1 MTSTSTTH
9 ADACGNHGCGDELDC
24 SQTVNSIMTRFPA
37 TVTVFNSFGV
47 DLCCGAS
54 LSVSDAARAN
64 ALDEHALCVA
74 LRTAARV

>member
-1 MTSTSTTH
+1 MKTTSTSQ
-9 ADACGNHGCGDELDC
+9 AGACGVQGCGDELDC
-24 SQTVNSIMTRFPA
+24 SQSVNSIITRFPA

>member
-1 MTSTSTTH
+1 MTKTSTAPATARGDH
-9 ADACGNHGCGDELDC
+9 ARDEELDC
-24 SQTVNSIMTRFPA
+24 AQTVNSIMTRFPA

-64 ALDEHALCVA
+64 ALDEHALCAA